1 MLYKEFPLHPIVK
14 SFTGCSMEEKDCHVR
29 GEVVA
34 VIDGFVYM
42 SIFYCKNT
50 QSCELYLSLCLET
63 SEMSELFNDAY
74 RYNLGVH
81 PYIMAWPPSLVQSKE
96 ESGTE
101 FTGENIVDDDPMGT
115 EEAST
120 VLVTAV
126 QSLSQALM
134 DDGGSNKEI
143 SAELDALLRPNK
155 DGNGSLMSK
164 ITNFDT
170 KLITARNRILRISP

>member
-1 MLYKEFPLHPIVK
+1 
-14 SFTGCSMEEKDCHVR
+14 
-29 GEVVA
+29 
-34 VIDGFVYM
+34 
-42 SIFYCKNT
+42 
-50 QSCELYLSLCLET
+50 LS
-63 SEMSELFNDAY
+63 
-74 RYNLGVH
+74 
-81 PYIMAWPPSLVQSKE
+81 QE
-96 ESGTE
+96 ESETE

-115 EEAST
+115 AEAST

-170 KLITARNRILRISP
+170 KLITARDRILRISP